1 MDDKTK
7 TVMLTIATG
16 VIKKGLIV
24 AGTGLA
30 SHGVISSS
38 QTEMFVA
45 AGMGL
50 VGLGWS
56 FWNDYGKAIVLS
68 QLDVLKAKSLAQ
80 AAKLQQNSIPPVTTR
95 DIANQSPTLTP
106 TEVAKT
112 VATLP
117 VEIQANVKTV
127 ALLALLILGTMAFPG
142 DASAQVKL
150 KPLTGNLGNDLGIT
164 KPAGQAGAGAIGGI
178 LNALDEKLLPDL
190 QYAKKL
196 ADASGSRVTAPCYQ
210 AWIDIITTRQKAVVG
225 ADGTALDLP
234 DPRLI
239 TDFEKAVELRNAL
252 QPDSPFMIACSPVAS
267 MVKKDIVGFIGIV
280 ISGGAGLAT
289 LVPGL

>member
-7 TVMLTIATG
+7 TVMLTLATG

-56 FWNDYGKAIVLS
+56 FWNDYGKAILIS
-68 QLDVLKAKSLAQ
+68 KLEVLKAKSLAQ

-117 VEIQANVKTV
+117 EEIQANVAKV
-127 ALLALLILGTMAFPG
+127 VVAALLLGLLAFPG
-142 DASAQVKL
+142 DASAQVKPRVNL
-150 KPLTGNLGNDLGIT
+150 DPLGLVQPRDTGGGGTLNNILG
-164 KPAGQAGAGAIGGI
+164 
-178 LNALDEKLLPDL
+178 ALDDKLLPDL
-190 QYAKKL
+190 IYAKKL
-196 ADASGSRVTAPCYQ
+196 ADAAGSNVTAPCWQ
-210 AWIDIITTRQKAVVG
+210 AWITIIQKRKEAVTN
-225 ADGTALDLP
+225 ADGSPMDLP
-234 DPRLI
+234 QPRLI
-239 TDFEKAVELRNAL
+239 TDFEKAIELRNAL
-252 QPDSPFMIACSPVAS
+252 QPDSEFMLRCSPVAN
-267 MVKKDIVGFIGIV
+267 MIKQDMIAFIGKILA
-280 ISGGAGLAT
+280 GGAGLAA
-289 LVPGL
+289 LGL

>member
-7 TVMLTIATG
+7 TVMLTLATG

-68 QLDVLKAKSLAQ
+68 QLEVLKAKSLAQ

-117 VEIQANVKTV
+117 EEIQANVKTV

-142 DASAQVKL
+142 DASAQVKPRVNL
-150 KPLTGNLGNDLGIT
+150 DPLGLVQPRDTGGGGTLNNILG
-164 KPAGQAGAGAIGGI
+164 
-178 LNALDEKLLPDL
+178 ALDDKLLPDL
-190 QYAKKL
+190 IYAKKL
-196 ADASGSRVTAPCYQ
+196 ADAAGSNVTAPCWQ
-210 AWIDIITTRQKAVVG
+210 AWITIIQKRKEAVTN
-225 ADGTALDLP
+225 ADGYAD
-234 DPRLI
+234 
-239 TDFEKAVELRNAL
+239 
-252 QPDSPFMIACSPVAS
+252 
-267 MVKKDIVGFIGIV
+267 
-280 ISGGAGLAT
+280 GLAAAAPDHRFREGHRT
-289 LVPGL
+289 AQCAAAGQ

>member
-7 TVMLTIATG
+7 TMMLTLASGI
-16 VIKKGLIV
+16 IKKGLLV

-38 QTEMFVA
+38 QTEIFVSI
-45 AGMGL
+45 GMVL
-50 VGLGWS
+50 VGASWS

-68 QLDVLKAKSLAQ
+68 QLEVLKAKSLAQ
-80 AAKLQQNSIPPVTTR
+80 AAQARSAGLPPVST
-95 DIANQSPTLTP
+95 DQIAAQSPTLTP
-106 TEVAKT
+106 AEVAKT

-117 VEIQANVKTV
+117 ASIQANVIKVIV
-127 ALLALLILGTMAFPG
+127 AAVLLAGLFAG
-142 DASAQVKL
+142 DAHAQGIKL

-164 KPAGQAGAGAIGGI
+164 RPTGQAGAGTLQNI
-178 LNALDEKLLPDL
+178 LGALDDKLLPDL

-196 ADASGSRVTAPCYQ
+196 ADASNSRVTAPCYQ
-210 AWIDIITTRQKAVVG
+210 AWIDIIVTRQKAVVG
-225 ADGTALDLP
+225 PDAQPLDLP
-234 DPRLI
+234 NPRLI

-267 MVKKDIVGFIGIV
+267 MVRKDITGFIGAILA
-280 ISGGAGLAT
+280 GGAGLAT